1 MKPNK
6 ELVCMGHQI
15 ILHETSGDY
24 DLMEGISAPGVPG
37 PPPHYHQGYHELFMV
52 IEGEMEFLIGDKAI
66 TVKAGSSIDIP
77 ANTLHT
83 FKNAGNENCRFMNVH
98 SPKGF
103 MSLFETFGID
113 AKEEN
118 AFEKS
123 VAPQLLGNLAQQ
135 SASYDMHIVMG

>member
-1 MKPNK
+1 
-6 ELVCMGHQI
+6 
-15 ILHETSGDY
+15 
-24 DLMEGISAPGVPG
+24 
-37 PPPHYHQGYHELFMV
+37 
-52 IEGEMEFLIGDKAI
+52 
-66 TVKAGSSIDIP
+66 
-77 ANTLHT
+77 
-83 FKNAGNENCRFMNVH
+83 MNVH

-123 VAPQLLGNLAQQ
+123 VAPQLLGNLARQ